1 MDNFFKKINLVTN
14 LSKDRLEQLSR
25 MNYQNEQIEKHSNKC
40 SNNIIKYFINMSKI
54 NEIHSKEMYKGKCIK
69 IFSHLEKH
77 MEDIDKNINLVDDAL
92 TSNNFCSDLQN
103 VIRFQN
109 IILSNPILEDS
120 NEKTR

>member
-1 MDNFFKKINLVTN
+1 MDTFFKKINLVTN

-40 SNNIIKYFINMSKI
+40 SSNIIKYFINMSKI
-54 NEIHSKEMYKGKCIK
+54 NELHSKEMYKVKCIK

-77 MEDIDKNINLVDDAL
+77 MKDIDTNLNLVDNAL
-92 TSNNFCSDLQN
+92 SSDNFCNDLQN

-109 IILSNPILEDS
+109 TILSNLILEDS
-120 NEKTR
+120 N